1 MPSITITS
9 SFASGI
15 QIPVVHRSAFCSGSN
30 QSPLLQ
36 WSLSNDVD
44 PNAVISYSITC
55 IDTNAAGTGPNGK
68 FLHWK
73 VEDIPNTVTSI
84 GANANFPASVTI
96 FPTDYGSGDRSN
108 GWNGPCAPEPT
119 HYYEIIVEATVPY
132 LQDPISGTFQFTD
145 NPEVRA
151 SLGSATGET
160 SEETSNTSASSSSG
174 TETTSNTLPPC
185 GSIGCPEGYTLTPEG
200 ICQQINIESPT
211 ISETQYTV
219 CGGDDLQVYSE
230 FGTRFYDCADNYT
243 LPLRTDPSEVVA
255 TGQGVLKES
264 GTNTDIPFVLVQDG
278 TAVLPDEPV
287 WENPNSFTDGRL
299 NIAGIWT
306 CEPDNITPCPGSP
319 APPREWIGFSRCVE
333 VPATK
338 KYCIGLA
345 ADNRQRFS
353 VNGQLIAEWTTD
365 NTRNFKYWNVIEIT
379 LNAGTN
385 YIEVEGWNERCT
397 NASFAAEIYNATSL
411 ELQAITTLADLEP
424 LILFTTRD
432 LIGTEAGF
440 DIGENSGAVCTDGFA
455 FDACDTGDCIQ
466 ILTTDTIATECCWI
480 IENCENP
487 DDVYA
492 IQLVDGQP
500 DVTIG
505 NVFEF
510 AGDDIFTGT
519 CYQVTG
525 EENCEIPDFTNLT
538 IVTDYGP
545 DNCLACSPSEE
556 FESCSKPG
564 SFVYVSLPN
573 FQGTLVIGN
582 VYRLSAY
589 DDDCYTYVGLSEEVA
604 PQQATDITDLST
616 DYCLICEP
624 CYEFEACSTGSRI
637 FVRFSEGIQP
647 PPVNQITNLGG
658 DPALEDECWKYIGE
672 AECDQGD
679 ENYLDVSI
687 TKDYACQDCD
697 VCKELY
703 KLTECCGTATYV
715 IEWSKDAEPL
725 DETQTY
731 IFDFAPDTCFSVEH
745 IPTLCGEDQESQ
757 LPTAPTTWKST
768 ACAYG
773 MYNSLGWVFES
784 EEFADVPIS
793 ISSLRINGTEYITP
807 GNEYDIADLP
817 VNIVPANNFY
827 GQTYTNQVDG
837 INALLT
843 SLGLDN
849 LVKAQVVTNDVWA
862 TAAIEGGNSPGAFYL
877 ILAESVETFTITFD
891 DNVGWTKTI
900 DIDGGLILY
909 NATGTD
915 TNPALGYEFVTCI
928 NINEEPFTVNSNGVV
943 EEPPF

>member
-440 DIGENSGAVCTDGFA
+440 DIGENSGAVCTDGF
-455 FDACDTGDCIQ
+455 TYYRHYSNRM
-466 ILTTDTIATECCWI
+466 L
-480 IENCENP
+480 
-487 DDVYA
+487 
-492 IQLVDGQP
+492 L
-500 DVTIG
+500 
-505 NVFEF
+505 
-510 AGDDIFTGT
+510 
-519 CYQVTG
+519 
-525 EENCEIPDFTNLT
+525 
-538 IVTDYGP
+538 DY
-545 DNCLACSPSEE
+545 
-556 FESCSKPG
+556 
-564 SFVYVSLPN
+564 
-573 FQGTLVIGN
+573 
-582 VYRLSAY
+582 
-589 DDDCYTYVGLSEEVA
+589 
-604 PQQATDITDLST
+604 
-616 DYCLICEP
+616 
-624 CYEFEACSTGSRI
+624 
-637 FVRFSEGIQP
+637 
-647 PPVNQITNLGG
+647 
-658 DPALEDECWKYIGE
+658 
-672 AECDQGD
+672 
-679 ENYLDVSI
+679 
-687 TKDYACQDCD
+687 
-697 VCKELY
+697 
-703 KLTECCGTATYV
+703 
-715 IEWSKDAEPL
+715 
-725 DETQTY
+725 
-731 IFDFAPDTCFSVEH
+731 
-745 IPTLCGEDQESQ
+745 
-757 LPTAPTTWKST
+757 
-768 ACAYG
+768 
-773 MYNSLGWVFES
+773 
-784 EEFADVPIS
+784 
-793 ISSLRINGTEYITP
+793 
-807 GNEYDIADLP
+807 
-817 VNIVPANNFY
+817 
-827 GQTYTNQVDG
+827 
-837 INALLT
+837 
-843 SLGLDN
+843 
-849 LVKAQVVTNDVWA
+849 
-862 TAAIEGGNSPGAFYL
+862 
-877 ILAESVETFTITFD
+877 
-891 DNVGWTKTI
+891 
-900 DIDGGLILY
+900 
-909 NATGTD
+909 
-915 TNPALGYEFVTCI
+915 
-928 NINEEPFTVNSNGVV
+928 
-943 EEPPF
+943 